1 MSHTS
6 LSFQDGDNLD
16 ELCLKAISESLP
28 SADATDQEL
37 AVVAEQGLAG
47 LPETDRARVAS
58 AIAVDTN
65 GASAAA
71 ILFQM
76 NRVSDCSVAADVS
89 SHVVQP
95 AVAPV
100 NPSQRDKVIKV
111 KMPLIYRLAMPAWG
125 IAASIGLVMGISLL
139 LAKETG
145 PSSVAKSRP
154 SAEVQSARISHD
166 SEHASA
172 NSSSI
177 PVLVTVAVV
186 FVALSPL
193 VYRRV
198 RWRAN

>member
-16 ELCLKAISESLP
+16 ELCLEAISESLP
-28 SADATDQEL
+28 SADATDREL

-58 AIAVDTN
+58 AIAADTN

-76 NRVSDCSVAADVS
+76 NRAIGSSVAADVS
-89 SHVVQP
+89 SHVAQP
-95 AVAPV
+95 AVAPI
-100 NPSQRDKVIKV
+100 NPSQRDKVIKA
-111 KMPLIYRLAMPAWG
+111 KMPLIYRLSMPVWG
-125 IAASIGLVMGISLL
+125 IAASVGLVMGISLL
-139 LAKETG
+139 LAQRTG
-145 PSSVAKSRP
+145 PSFVAKSQP

-166 SEHASA
+166 SEHSSAS
-172 NSSSI
+172 SSSI
-177 PVLVTVAVV
+177 AVLVTVTVV